1 MITHPD
7 FEELLRLFEE
17 NDVHYL
23 IVGGYAVAFHG
34 YPRFTKDIDLFYE
47 KSDQNIAKIRQ
58 VLVDFGFSESDLPED
73 LFQEEGNIIKFGV
86 EPVRIDLLN
95 EIDGVSFQE
104 AEAGSTRGQYGK
116 TKARFIGRVE
126 LIANKRSSGRPQDIV
141 DADKLENSPQ

>member
-7 FEELLRLFEE
+7 FEELLQLFEK
-17 NDVHYL
+17 NDVNYL

-47 KSDQNIAKIRQ
+47 KTDQNIAKIRE
-58 VLVDFGFSESDLPED
+58 VLVDFGFSESDLPDD

-95 EIDGVSFQE
+95 QIDGVSFKE
-104 AEAGSTRGQYGK
+104 ADAGSVLGQFGDA
-116 TKARFIGRVE
+116 KARFIGRAE
-126 LIANKRSSGRPQDIV
+126 LIANKRSSGRPQDVV
-141 DADKLENSPQ
+141 DADRLEGSD